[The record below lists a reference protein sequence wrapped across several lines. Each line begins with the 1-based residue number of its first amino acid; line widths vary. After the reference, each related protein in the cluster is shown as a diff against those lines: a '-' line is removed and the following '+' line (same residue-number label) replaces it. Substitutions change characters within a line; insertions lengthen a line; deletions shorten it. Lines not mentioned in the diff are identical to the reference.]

1 MPDLPEYDEFV
12 ECTNPDC
19 VYRKAKPVTGLHGM
33 AGGGMG
39 PYTCCEIC
47 GTVLTK
53 SQDAEI
59 LCDSHEDIG
68 SKTDAQVASDK
79 AEHAAE
85 SDSRPDLDE

>member
-1 MPDLPEYDEFV
+1 MSDLPEYDEFV

-19 VYRKAKPVTGLHGM
+19 IYRKAKPVTGLHGL

-39 PYTCCEIC
+39 PYTCCEVC

-59 LCDSHEDIG
+59 LCDSHEVEI
-68 SKTDAQVASDK
+68 KDAQQTADDK
-79 AEHAAE
+79 ADHAAE
-85 SDSRPDLDE
+85 SDAHPVLDDK